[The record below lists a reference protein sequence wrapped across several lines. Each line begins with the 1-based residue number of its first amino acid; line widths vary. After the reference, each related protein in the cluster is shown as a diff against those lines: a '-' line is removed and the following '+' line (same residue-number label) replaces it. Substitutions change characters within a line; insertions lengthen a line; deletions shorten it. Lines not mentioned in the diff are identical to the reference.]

1 MALASGHL
9 VTQRVLSRYTPF
21 GHSGAMGSHSLEKQ
35 FRRAAGGFAESIPVR
50 LPLASNSHMHR
61 LEAALAWL
69 ALDTD
74 PRWLSLATQIVELA
88 LTRWMSPPTGPIS
101 EHFDTA
107 WRPLHA
113 RGRSIEPGHQ
123 FEWASCCA
131 LHPIA
136 AHAPDARSA
145 ATDRAQR
152 GAGVD
157 RQRRVVMNRCFADCR
172 HEDPEARLWPQTE
185 RIKASFSRRDV
196 AR

>member
-74 PRWLSLATQIVELA
+74 PRWLSLATQIVDGRLLLRTHGGFVPQPAVFPTTAEVRDRIDPA
-88 LTRWMSPPTGPIS
+88 EREPGGDHGGIGKRRRFAECRVANGEEVAIPACIFVSVRDGRITRID
-101 EHFDTA
+101 EYLDTA
-107 WRPLHA
+107 Q
-113 RGRSIEPGHQ
+113 SN
-123 FEWASCCA
+123 A
-131 LHPIA
+131 LGA
-136 AHAPDARSA
+136 AIQ
-145 ATDRAQR
+145 RA
-152 GAGVD
+152 
-157 RQRRVVMNRCFADCR
+157 N
-172 HEDPEARLWPQTE
+172 
-185 RIKASFSRRDV
+185 K
-196 AR
+196 